1 MNLSDKILE
10 KLQSTPNKPGCYLMR
25 DIDGKIIYI
34 GKAKELSGC
43 SFILDQVVIEILIQR
58 IGV

>member
-34 GKAKELSGC
+34 GKAKELRKRLQFYFRPS
-43 SFILDQVVIEILIQR
+43 SYRNSHL
-58 IGV
+58 